1 MKKPAAIFFALVL
14 AVIMCGCCAKHNF
27 SPATCTTAA
36 TCTKCGETN
45 GSALGH
51 NFSEATCT
59 EAGICRRCG
68 ATQGSALGHKWVD
81 ADCETPTTCS
91 RCGETDGKA
100 LGHSWTDATCTE
112 AKTCSVCGKT
122 GGDPLGHTVD
132 EWVTLKAPTCTES
145 GEETGTCTVCGAEVS
160 REISKAAHAPGDWII
175 AEMPTKYA
183 DGTRVKLCA
192 ACGAIV
198 QTESFTLSDEELKE
212 LYKENCR
219 SISYKDLSRTPDAYM
234 DEYVKFSGTVVQV
247 CYEATSSLYYSAYRV
262 ATSGSYGDVV
272 YIYVDNYGSGSR
284 ILEDD
289 KITFYGTYGG
299 LYTYTTV
306 LGDSLTI
313 PSVYVEYLE

>member
-14 AVIMCGCCAKHNF
+14 AVIMCGCCAKHSF

-81 ADCETPTTCS
+81 ADCETPMTCS

-112 AKTCSVCGKT
+112 AKTC
-122 GGDPLGHTVD
+122 
-132 EWVTLKAPTCTES
+132 A
-145 GEETGTCTVCGAEVS
+145 VCGAEVS

-183 DGTRVKLCA
+183 DGTRVKLCT

-247 CYEATSSLYYSAYRV
+247 CYEATSSLYYSTYRV

-313 PSVYVEYLE
+313 PSIYVEYLE

>member
-1 MKKPAAIFFALVL
+1 MKKPAAIFFAFVL

-112 AKTCSVCGKT
+112 AKTCSVCGDKQT
-122 GGDPLGHTVD
+122 RPVAALGHTD
-132 EWVTLKAPTCTES
+132 T
-145 GEETGTCTVCGAEVS
+145 
-160 REISKAAHAPGDWII
+160 D
-175 AEMPTKYA
+175 A
-183 DGTRVKLCA
+183 DGNCDNCGEIMEAVKTCSHM
-192 ACGAIV
+192 CHKGG
-198 QTESFTLSDEELKE
+198 
-212 LYKENCR
+212 
-219 SISYKDLSRTPDAYM
+219 
-234 DEYVKFSGTVVQV
+234 FSGFIWKLINLFNKLFRTNKTCSCGVNH
-247 CYEATSSLYYSAYRV
+247 Y
-262 ATSGSYGDVV
+262 
-272 YIYVDNYGSGSR
+272 
-284 ILEDD
+284 
-289 KITFYGTYGG
+289 
-299 LYTYTTV
+299 
-306 LGDSLTI
+306 
-313 PSVYVEYLE
+313 

>member
-68 ATQGSALGHKWVD
+68 ATQGSALGH
-81 ADCETPTTCS
+81 
-91 RCGETDGKA
+91 
-100 LGHSWTDATCTE
+100 SWTDATCTE

-122 GGDPLGHTVD
+122 DGDPLGHTVD
-132 EWVTLKAPTCTES
+132 EWVTLKASTCIES
-145 GEETGTCTVCGAEVS
+145 GKETGTCTVCGAEVS

-183 DGTRVKLCA
+183 DGTRVKLCT

-198 QTESFTLSDEELKE
+198 QTESFTLSDDELKE
-212 LYKENCR
+212 LYKESCR

-284 ILEDD
+284 R
-289 KITFYGTYGG
+289 
-299 LYTYTTV
+299 
-306 LGDSLTI
+306 
-313 PSVYVEYLE
+313 

>member
-14 AVIMCGCCAKHNF
+14 AVIMCGCCAKHSF
-27 SPATCTTAA
+27 SPSTCTTAA

-68 ATQGSALGHKWVD
+68 ATQGSALGH
-81 ADCETPTTCS
+81 
-91 RCGETDGKA
+91 
-100 LGHSWTDATCTE
+100 SWTDATCTE

-122 GGDPLGHTVD
+122 DGEPLGHTVD
-132 EWVTLKAPTCTES
+132 EWVTLKASTCTES

-183 DGTRVKLCA
+183 DGTRVKLCT
-192 ACGAIV
+192 ACRSIV
-198 QTESFTLSDEELKE
+198 ETESFTLSDDELKE

-247 CYEATSSLYYSAYRV
+247 CYEATSSLYYSTYRV

-272 YIYVDNYGSGSR
+272 YIYVDNYGRGSR

>member
-1 MKKPAAIFFALVL
+1 
-14 AVIMCGCCAKHNF
+14 
-27 SPATCTTAA
+27 
-36 TCTKCGETN
+36 
-45 GSALGH
+45 
-51 NFSEATCT
+51 
-59 EAGICRRCG
+59 
-68 ATQGSALGHKWVD
+68 
-81 ADCETPTTCS
+81 
-91 RCGETDGKA
+91 
-100 LGHSWTDATCTE
+100 
-112 AKTCSVCGKT
+112 
-122 GGDPLGHTVD
+122 
-132 EWVTLKAPTCTES
+132 
-145 GEETGTCTVCGAEVS
+145 
-160 REISKAAHAPGDWII
+160 
-175 AEMPTKYA
+175 MPTKYA

-234 DEYVKFSGTVVQV
+234 DEYVKFSGTVIQV

>member
-14 AVIMCGCCAKHNF
+14 AVIMCGCCAKHSF
-27 SPATCTTAA
+27 SPSTCTTAA

-68 ATQGSALGHKWVD
+68 ATQGSALG
-81 ADCETPTTCS
+81 P
-91 RCGETDGKA
+91 
-100 LGHSWTDATCTE
+100 SWTDATCTE

-122 GGDPLGHTVD
+122 DGEPLGHTVD
-132 EWVTLKAPTCTES
+132 EWVTLKASTCTES

-183 DGTRVKLCA
+183 DGTRVKLCT
-192 ACGAIV
+192 ACRSIV
-198 QTESFTLSDEELKE
+198 ETESFTLSDDELKE

-247 CYEATSSLYYSAYRV
+247 CYEATSSLYYSTYRV

-272 YIYVDNYGSGSR
+272 YIYVDNYGRGSR

-313 PSVYVEYLE
+313 PSIYVEYLE

>member
-14 AVIMCGCCAKHNF
+14 AVIMCGCCAKHSF
-27 SPATCTTAA
+27 SPSTCTTAA

-68 ATQGSALGHKWVD
+68 ATQGSALGH
-81 ADCETPTTCS
+81 
-91 RCGETDGKA
+91 
-100 LGHSWTDATCTE
+100 SWTDATCTE

-122 GGDPLGHTVD
+122 DGEPLGHTVD
-132 EWVTLKAPTCTES
+132 EWVTLKASTCTES

-183 DGTRVKLCA
+183 DGTRVKLCT
-192 ACGAIV
+192 ACRSIV
-198 QTESFTLSDEELKE
+198 ETESFTLSDDELKE

-247 CYEATSSLYYSAYRV
+247 CYEATSSLYYSTYRV

-272 YIYVDNYGSGSR
+272 YIYVDNYGRGSR

-313 PSVYVEYLE
+313 PSIYVEYLE

>member
-68 ATQGSALGHKWVD
+68 ATQGSALGH
-81 ADCETPTTCS
+81 
-91 RCGETDGKA
+91 
-100 LGHSWTDATCTE
+100 SWTDATCTE

-122 GGDPLGHTVD
+122 DGDPLGHTVD
-132 EWVTLKAPTCTES
+132 EWVTLKASTCTES
-145 GEETGTCTVCGAEVS
+145 GKETGTCTVCGAEVS

-183 DGTRVKLCA
+183 DGTRVKLCT

-198 QTESFTLSDEELKE
+198 QTESFTLSDDELKE
-212 LYKENCR
+212 LYKESCR
-219 SISYKDLSRTPDAYM
+219 SISYTDLSRTPDAYM
-234 DEYVKFSGTVVQV
+234 DEYVKFSGTVIQV
-247 CYEATSSLYYSAYRV
+247 CYEATSSLYYSTYRV

-289 KITFYGTYGG
+289 KITFYGTCGG

-313 PSVYVEYLE
+313 PSIYVEYLE

>member
-1 MKKPAAIFFALVL
+1 MVVKTTIVFHIDSKIYRKRDYIKKPAAIFFALVL
-14 AVIMCGCCAKHNF
+14 AVIMCGCCAKHSF
-27 SPATCTTAA
+27 SPSTCTTAA

-68 ATQGSALGHKWVD
+68 ATQGSALGH
-81 ADCETPTTCS
+81 
-91 RCGETDGKA
+91 
-100 LGHSWTDATCTE
+100 SWTDATCTE

-122 GGDPLGHTVD
+122 DGEPLGHTVD
-132 EWVTLKAPTCTES
+132 EWVTLKAPTCTEC
-145 GEETGTCTVCGAEVS
+145 GKEEGVCAVCGAEVS
-160 REISKAAHAPGDWII
+160 REIDKAAHTPGDWII

-183 DGTRVKLCA
+183 DGTRVKLCT

-247 CYEATSSLYYSAYRV
+247 CYEATSSLYYSTYRV

>member
-14 AVIMCGCCAKHNF
+14 AVIMCGCCAKHSF
-27 SPATCTTAA
+27 SPSTCTTAA

-68 ATQGSALGHKWVD
+68 ATQGSALGH
-81 ADCETPTTCS
+81 
-91 RCGETDGKA
+91 
-100 LGHSWTDATCTE
+100 SWTDATCTE

-122 GGDPLGHTVD
+122 DGEPLGHTVD
-132 EWVTLKAPTCTES
+132 EWVTLKAPTCTEC
-145 GEETGTCTVCGAEVS
+145 GKEEGVCAVCGAKVS
-160 REISKAAHAPGDWII
+160 REIDKAAHTPGDWII

-183 DGTRVKLCA
+183 DGTRVKLCT

-198 QTESFTLSDEELKE
+198 QTESFTLSDDELKE

-234 DEYVKFSGTVVQV
+234 DEYVKFSGTVIQV

-299 LYTYTTV
+299 LCTYTTV

-313 PSVYVEYLE
+313 PSIYVEYLE

>member
-1 MKKPAAIFFALVL
+1 M
-14 AVIMCGCCAKHNF
+14 
-27 SPATCTTAA
+27 
-36 TCTKCGETN
+36 
-45 GSALGH
+45 
-51 NFSEATCT
+51 
-59 EAGICRRCG
+59 
-68 ATQGSALGHKWVD
+68 
-81 ADCETPTTCS
+81 TCS
-91 RCGETDGKA
+91 RCGET
-100 LGHSWTDATCTE
+100 
-112 AKTCSVCGKT
+112 
-122 GGDPLGHTVD
+122 GGEPLGHTVD
-132 EWVTLKAPTCTES
+132 EWVTLKASTCTEC
-145 GEETGTCTVCGAEVS
+145 GKEEGVCAVCGAEVS

>member
-1 MKKPAAIFFALVL
+1 MTMVVK
-14 AVIMCGCCAKHNF
+14 
-27 SPATCTTAA
+27 ATIVFHIDS
-36 TCTKCGETN
+36 K
-45 GSALGH
+45 LY
-51 NFSEATCT
+51 
-59 EAGICRRCG
+59 RKR
-68 ATQGSALGHKWVD
+68 
-81 ADCETPTTCS
+81 
-91 RCGETDGKA
+91 
-100 LGHSWTDATCTE
+100 
-112 AKTCSVCGKT
+112 
-122 GGDPLGHTVD
+122 
-132 EWVTLKAPTCTES
+132 
-145 GEETGTCTVCGAEVS
+145 GTCAVCGAEVS
-160 REISKAAHAPGDWII
+160 REIDKAAHAPGDWII

-192 ACGAIV
+192 VCGAIV
-198 QTESFTLSDEELKE
+198 QTESFTLSDDELKE

-247 CYEATSSLYYSAYRV
+247 CYEATSSLYYSTYRV

-272 YIYVDNYGSGSR
+272 YMYVDNYGSGSR

-313 PSVYVEYLE
+313 PSIYVEYLE

>member
-14 AVIMCGCCAKHNF
+14 AVIMCGCCAKHSF
-27 SPATCTTAA
+27 SPSTCTTAA

-68 ATQGSALGHKWVD
+68 ATQGSALGH
-81 ADCETPTTCS
+81 
-91 RCGETDGKA
+91 
-100 LGHSWTDATCTE
+100 SWTGATCTE

-122 GGDPLGHTVD
+122 DGEPLGHTVD
-132 EWVTLKAPTCTES
+132 EWVTLKASTCTES

-183 DGTRVKLCA
+183 DGTRVKLCT
-192 ACGAIV
+192 ACRSIV
-198 QTESFTLSDEELKE
+198 ETESFTLSDDELKE

-247 CYEATSSLYYSAYRV
+247 CYEATSSLYYSTYRV

-272 YIYVDNYGSGSR
+272 YIYVDNYGRGSR

-313 PSVYVEYLE
+313 PSIYVEYLE

>member
-51 NFSEATCT
+51 NFSKATCT

-81 ADCETPTTCS
+81 ADCETPMTCS
-91 RCGETDGKA
+91 RYGETDGKA

-112 AKTCSVCGKT
+112 AKTC
-122 GGDPLGHTVD
+122 
-132 EWVTLKAPTCTES
+132 A
-145 GEETGTCTVCGAEVS
+145 VCGAEVS

-183 DGTRVKLCA
+183 DGTRVKLCTV
-192 ACGAIV
+192 CGAIV
-198 QTESFTLSDEELKE
+198 QTESFTLSDDELKE

-247 CYEATSSLYYSAYRV
+247 CYEATSSLYYSTYRV

>member
-1 MKKPAAIFFALVL
+1 MKKPAAIFFALVF

-51 NFSEATCT
+51 DFSEATCT

-81 ADCETPTTCS
+81 ADCETPMTCS

-112 AKTCSVCGKT
+112 AKTCS
-122 GGDPLGHTVD
+122 
-132 EWVTLKAPTCTES
+132 
-145 GEETGTCTVCGAEVS
+145 VCGAEVS

-183 DGTRVKLCA
+183 DGTRVKLCTV
-192 ACGAIV
+192 CGAIV
-198 QTESFTLSDEELKE
+198 QTESFTLSDDELKE
-212 LYKENCR
+212 LYKESCR

-306 LGDSLTI
+306 LGDSLNI
-313 PSVYVEYLE
+313 PSIYVEYLE

>member
-14 AVIMCGCCAKHNF
+14 AVIMCGCCAKHSF
-27 SPATCTTAA
+27 SPSTCTTAA

-68 ATQGSALGHKWVD
+68 ATQGSALGH
-81 ADCETPTTCS
+81 
-91 RCGETDGKA
+91 
-100 LGHSWTDATCTE
+100 SWTDATCTE

-122 GGDPLGHTVD
+122 DGEPLGHTVA
-132 EWVTLKAPTCTES
+132 EWVTLKASTCTES

-183 DGTRVKLCA
+183 DGTRVKLCT
-192 ACGAIV
+192 ACRSIV
-198 QTESFTLSDEELKE
+198 ETESFTLSDDELKE

-247 CYEATSSLYYSAYRV
+247 CYEATSSLYYSTYRV

-272 YIYVDNYGSGSR
+272 YIYVDNYGRGSR

>member
-14 AVIMCGCCAKHNF
+14 AVIMCGCCAKHSF
-27 SPATCTTAA
+27 SPSTCTTAA

-68 ATQGSALGHKWVD
+68 ATQGSALGH
-81 ADCETPTTCS
+81 
-91 RCGETDGKA
+91 
-100 LGHSWTDATCTE
+100 SWTDATCTE

-122 GGDPLGHTVD
+122 DGEPLGHTVD
-132 EWVTLKAPTCTES
+132 EWVTLKAPTCTEC
-145 GEETGTCTVCGAEVS
+145 GKEEGVCAVCGAKVS
-160 REISKAAHAPGDWII
+160 REIDKAAHTPGDWII

-183 DGTRVKLCA
+183 DGTRVKLCT

-247 CYEATSSLYYSAYRV
+247 CYEATSSLYYSTYRV

-284 ILEDD
+284 R
-289 KITFYGTYGG
+289 
-299 LYTYTTV
+299 
-306 LGDSLTI
+306 
-313 PSVYVEYLE
+313 